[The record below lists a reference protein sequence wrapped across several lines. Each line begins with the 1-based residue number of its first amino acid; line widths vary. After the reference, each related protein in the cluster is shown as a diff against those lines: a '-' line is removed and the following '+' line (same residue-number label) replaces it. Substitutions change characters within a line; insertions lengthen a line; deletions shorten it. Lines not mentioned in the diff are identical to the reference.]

1 MCSGCPGVPRWDG
14 ETGKETMTAVGLA
27 APRQNPASGV
37 RGHLRARPGVG
48 RRLLGWRGGGGMG
61 NGGAGEA
68 GIPAMGNSMQ
78 GAGTLEKGRPLDKAL
93 FFAASVKI
101 TCGAPGPNS

>member
-1 MCSGCPGVPRWDG
+1 
-14 ETGKETMTAVGLA
+14 
-27 APRQNPASGV
+27 
-37 RGHLRARPGVG
+37 
-48 RRLLGWRGGGGMG
+48 MG

-68 GIPAMGNSMQ
+68 GIPAMGNRMQ